1 MKKRILYFV
10 ALFVIL
16 MFPTKLLADNGIG
29 MYRLY
34 NPNSGEHFYT
44 ASIGEKDFLTN
55 VGWKYEGG
63 AWTAPTNGEDVYRL
77 YNPNAGDHHYTTS
90 KAEKDMLVKVGWK
103 YEGVGWKSGGSS
115 KVYRLYN
122 PNAKGAGAHHYT
134 LSKGEYDFLVKKGWK
149 GEGVGWYADDTF
161 EPGVILTTKTESKK
175 EIIKYNT
182 ITKDDS
188 NLYKGETKVEI
199 KGQDGYIETTYKIT
213 YKNGIESRRQKVDEN
228 KKDAV
233 NEIILSGTKDK
244 ITTKTETTKEVIKYQ
259 TEHKDDDTLE
269 KGQTKVKIVGQ
280 DGFVETTYKITYI
293 NGIESTREKIKENY
307 KEPINEIILHGTYYK
322 YIRELNWYEDGY
334 QKIST
339 EYVEDSSVPYGQTI
353 VLKEGNQ
360 AYYTI
365 TEKGGIVVSK
375 ELTPAQNYVVGMAL
389 GDVAIPQTYQQNY
402 ETLFTYLSSNSEDQL
417 FENANSSY
425 YYLSL
430 SDFSKD
436 ELVKIK
442 NTIDMDLVTK
452 YFLEYLNAD
461 RAAQGLEPVTSTAY
475 GREIATI
482 RSQEQA
488 DYGHY
493 YTEDKSQIRPDGS
506 SWKTVD
512 TQGTALYEDVSPVHA
527 EFHEVLSEKYL
538 AMDFYYNKWKKYI
551 SFRNRKDYSKVSLGL
566 GLAKGRLKNGN
577 SIQFGRD
584 EDGVTA
590 VVAFIAE

>member
-1 MKKRILYFV
+1 M

-44 ASIGEKDFLTN
+44 ASIGERDFLKK

-90 KAEKDMLVKVGWK
+90 KAEKDKLVKVGWK

-161 EPGVILTTKTESKK
+161 EPGVILTTKTETKK
-175 EIIKYNT
+175 EILKYNT

-233 NEIILSGTKDK
+233 NEIILRGTKDK
-244 ITTKTETTKEVIKYQ
+244 ITTKTETTKEILYFSSVIQ
-259 TEHKDDDTLE
+259 GDDTMLIGE
-269 KGQTKVKIVGQ
+269 TRLKNKGENGY
-280 DGFVETTYKITYI
+280 VESTYKITFK
-293 NGIESTREKIKENY
+293 NGVEIGRELLNQNR
-307 KEPINEIILHGTYYK
+307 KEPINEVILEGNLEQYTQ
-322 YIRELNWYEDGY
+322 EVGVFDENY
-334 QKIST
+334 QMIKT
-339 EYVEDSSVPYGQTI
+339 EYVEDSSVPYGQTK
-353 VLKEGNQ
+353 VLTEGEKG
-360 AYYTI
+360 YYTI
-365 TEKGGIVVSK
+365 KSLFGTIISK
-375 ELTPAQNYVVGMAL
+375 ELTPPKNEVIGMAL
-389 GDVAIPQTYQQNY
+389 GDVAMPDTYG
-402 ETLFTYLSSNSEDQL
+402 TLFMYLNKYNEDQL
-417 FENANSSY
+417 FDFANKY
-425 YYLSL
+425 NIHLL
-430 SDFSKD
+430 HFSKD

-461 RAAQGLEPVTSTAY
+461 RVAQGLEPVTSTAY

-482 RSQEQA
+482 RAQEQA

-493 YTEDKSQIRPDGS
+493 YTDGERDVRPDGS

-512 TQGTALYEDVSPVHA
+512 NKGVALFEYVTSAPE
-527 EFHEVLSEKYL
+527 EFHRIISEKYL
-538 AMDFYYNKWKKYI
+538 AMDFYYNNWKNYTSY
-551 SFRNRKDYSKVSLGL
+551 SFTPNYSKVSLGL
-566 GLAKGRLKNGN
+566 GVAKGSLINGN

-584 EDGVTA
+584 EGRATA

>member
-10 ALFVIL
+10 TLIVIL

-44 ASIGEKDFLTN
+44 ASIGERDFLKK

-90 KAEKDMLVKVGWK
+90 KAEKDKLVKVGWK

-149 GEGVGWYADDTF
+149 GEKVGWYADDTF

-175 EIIKYNT
+175 EILKYNT

-213 YKNGIESRRQKVDEN
+213 YKNGIESRRQKVGEN

-244 ITTKTETTKEVIKYQ
+244 ITTKTETTKEILYFSSVIQ
-259 TEHKDDDTLE
+259 GDDTMLIGE
-269 KGQTKVKIVGQ
+269 TRLKNKGENGY
-280 DGFVETTYKITYI
+280 VESTYKITFKNGVEIGRELI
-293 NGIESTREKIKENY
+293 NQNR
-307 KEPINEIILHGTYYK
+307 KEPINEVTLEGNLEQYTQ
-322 YIRELNWYEDGY
+322 EVDVFDENY
-334 QKIST
+334 QMIKT
-339 EYVEDSSVPYGQTI
+339 EYVEDSSVPYGQTK
-353 VLKEGNQ
+353 VLTEGEEG
-360 AYYTI
+360 YYTI
-365 TEKGGIVVSK
+365 KSLFGTIISK
-375 ELTPAQNYVVGMAL
+375 ELTPPKNEVIGIAL
-389 GDVAIPQTYQQNY
+389 GDVAMPDTYG
-402 ETLFTYLSSNSEDQL
+402 TLFMYLNKYNEDQL
-417 FENANSSY
+417 FDFANKY
-425 YYLSL
+425 NIHLL
-430 SDFSKD
+430 HFSKD

-461 RAAQGLEPVTSTAY
+461 RVAQGLEPVTSTTY

-482 RSQEQA
+482 RAQEQA

-493 YTEDKSQIRPDGS
+493 YTDGERDVRPDGS
-506 SWKTVD
+506 SWRTVD
-512 TQGTALYEDVSPVHA
+512 NKGVALFEYVTSAPE
-527 EFHEVLSEKYL
+527 EFHRIISEKYL
-538 AMDFYYNKWKKYI
+538 AMNFYYNIWKNHTSY
-551 SFRNRKDYSKVSLGL
+551 SFIPNYSKVSLGL
-566 GLAKGRLKNGN
+566 GVAKGSLRNGN

-584 EDGVTA
+584 EGWATA

>member
-1 MKKRILYFV
+1 MKKRILYSV

-44 ASIGEKDFLTN
+44 ASIGERDFLRN

-90 KAEKDMLVKVGWK
+90 KAEKDKLVKVGWK
-103 YEGVGWKSGGSS
+103 YEGVGWKSGGTS

-134 LSKGEYDFLVKKGWK
+134 LSKGEYKFLVEKGWK

-161 EPGVILTTKTESKK
+161 EPGVIVTTKTETKK
-175 EIIKYNT
+175 EILKYNT

-213 YKNGIESRRQKVDEN
+213 YKNGIESRRQEVDEK

-233 NEIILSGTKDK
+233 NEIILRGTKDK
-244 ITTKTETTKEVIKYQ
+244 ITTKTETTKEILYFSSVIQ
-259 TEHKDDDTLE
+259 GDDTMLIGE
-269 KGQTKVKIVGQ
+269 TRLKNKGENGY
-280 DGFVETTYKITYI
+280 VESTYKITFKNGVEIGRELI
-293 NGIESTREKIKENY
+293 NQNR
-307 KEPINEIILHGTYYK
+307 KEPINEVILEGNLEQYTQ
-322 YIRELNWYEDGY
+322 EVDVFDENY
-334 QKIST
+334 QMIKT
-339 EYVEDSSVPYGQTI
+339 EYVEDSSVPYGQTK
-353 VLKEGNQ
+353 VLTEGEKG
-360 AYYTI
+360 YYTI
-365 TEKGGIVVSK
+365 KSLFGTIISK
-375 ELTPAQNYVVGMAL
+375 ELTPPKNEVIGMAL
-389 GDVAIPQTYQQNY
+389 GDVAMPDTYG
-402 ETLFTYLSSNSEDQL
+402 TLFMYLNKYNEDQL
-417 FENANSSY
+417 FDFANKY
-425 YYLSL
+425 NIHLL
-430 SDFSKD
+430 HFSKD

-461 RAAQGLEPVTSTAY
+461 RVAQGLEPVTSTAY

-482 RSQEQA
+482 RAQEQA

-493 YTEDKSQIRPDGS
+493 YTDGERDVRPDGS

-512 TQGTALYEDVSPVHA
+512 NKGVALFEYVTSAPE
-527 EFHEVLSEKYL
+527 EFHRIISEKYL
-538 AMDFYYNKWKKYI
+538 AMDFYYNNWKNYTSY
-551 SFRNRKDYSKVSLGL
+551 SFTPNYSKVSLGL
-566 GLAKGRLKNGN
+566 GVAKGSLINGN

-584 EDGVTA
+584 EGRATA

>member
-1 MKKRILYFV
+1 M
-10 ALFVIL
+10 
-16 MFPTKLLADNGIG
+16 
-29 MYRLY
+29 
-34 NPNSGEHFYT
+34 
-44 ASIGEKDFLTN
+44 
-55 VGWKYEGG
+55 
-63 AWTAPTNGEDVYRL
+63 
-77 YNPNAGDHHYTTS
+77 
-90 KAEKDMLVKVGWK
+90 
-103 YEGVGWKSGGSS
+103 
-115 KVYRLYN
+115 
-122 PNAKGAGAHHYT
+122 
-134 LSKGEYDFLVKKGWK
+134 SKGEYDFLVKKGWK

-161 EPGVILTTKTESKK
+161 EPGVILTTKTETKK
-175 EIIKYNT
+175 EILKYNT

-213 YKNGIESRRQKVDEN
+213 YKNGIESRRQKVDEK

-233 NEIILSGTKDK
+233 NEIILRGTKDK
-244 ITTKTETTKEVIKYQ
+244 ITTKNETTKEVIKYQ

-269 KGQTKVKIVGQ
+269 KGQTKVKTVGQ

-307 KEPINEIILHGTYYK
+307 KEPINEIILHGTYYR
-322 YIRELNWYEDGY
+322 YIRELEWYEDGY
-334 QKIST
+334 QNIST
-339 EYVEDSSVPYGQTI
+339 EYVEDSSVPYGQTK
-353 VLKEGNQ
+353 VLKEGKQ

-389 GDVAIPQTYQQNY
+389 GDVAMPDTYG
-402 ETLFTYLSSNSEDQL
+402 TLFTYLSSNSEDQL
-417 FENANSSY
+417 FENANSSS
-425 YYLSL
+425 YLSL
-430 SDFSKD
+430 SRFSKD

-482 RSQEQA
+482 RAQEQA
-488 DYGHY
+488 DYGY
-493 YTEDKSQIRPDGS
+493 MFTEGESQIRPDGS

-512 TQGTALYEDVSPVHA
+512 TQGTALFERVSYVPE
-527 EFHEVLSEKYL
+527 EFHKVLSEKYL
-538 AMDFYYNKWKKYI
+538 AMDFYYNKWKQFFTI
-551 SFRNRKDYSKVSLGL
+551 SNRKDYSKVSLGL
-566 GLAKGRLKNGN
+566 GLAKGSLKNGN

-584 EDGVTA
+584 EDGVTG
-590 VVAFIAE
+590 VVVFIAE

>member
-1 MKKRILYFV
+1 
-10 ALFVIL
+10 

-44 ASIGEKDFLTN
+44 ASIGERDFLKK

-90 KAEKDMLVKVGWK
+90 KAEKDKLVKVGWK

-134 LSKGEYDFLVKKGWK
+134 LSKGEYDFLVKKGQK
-149 GEGVGWYADDTF
+149 GERVGWYADDTF
-161 EPGVILTTKTESKK
+161 EPGVIVTTKTETKK
-175 EIIKYNT
+175 EILKYNT

-280 DGFVETTYKITYI
+280 DGFVETTYKTTYI
-293 NGIESTREKIKENY
+293 NGIESTREIIKENY
-307 KEPINEIILHGTYYK
+307 KEPINEIILHGTYYR
-322 YIRELNWYEDGY
+322 YIRELEWYEDGY
-334 QKIST
+334 QNIST
-339 EYVEDSSVPYGQTI
+339 EYVEDSSVPYGQTK
-353 VLKEGNQ
+353 VLKEGKQ

-365 TEKGGIVVSK
+365 TEKGGIIVSK
-375 ELTPAQNYVVGMAL
+375 ELTPAQNHVVGMAL
-389 GDVAIPQTYQQNY
+389 GDVAIPQTYG
-402 ETLFTYLSSNSEDQL
+402 TLFTYLSSNSEDQL
-417 FENANSSY
+417 FEKANSSS
-425 YYLSL
+425 YLSL
-430 SDFSKD
+430 SRFSKD

-482 RSQEQA
+482 RAQEQA
-488 DYGHY
+488 DYGY
-493 YTEDKSQIRPDGS
+493 MFTEGKSQIRPDGS

-512 TQGTALYEDVSPVHA
+512 TQGTALFENVWFVHE

-538 AMDFYYNKWKKYI
+538 AMDFYYNKWKQSFTI
-551 SFRNRKDYSKVSLGL
+551 SNRKDYSKVSLGL

-584 EDGVTA
+584 EDGVTG

>member
-1 MKKRILYFV
+1 MKKKILYFV

-44 ASIGEKDFLTN
+44 ASIGERDFLKK

-90 KAEKDMLVKVGWK
+90 KAEKDKLVKVGWK

-134 LSKGEYDFLVKKGWK
+134 LSKGEYDFLVKKGQK
-149 GEGVGWYADDTF
+149 GERVGWYADDTF
-161 EPGVILTTKTESKK
+161 EPGVIVTTKTETKK
-175 EIIKYNT
+175 EILKYNT

-280 DGFVETTYKITYI
+280 DGFVETTYKTTYI
-293 NGIESTREKIKENY
+293 NGIESTREIIKENY
-307 KEPINEIILHGTYYK
+307 KEPINEIILHGTYYR
-322 YIRELNWYEDGY
+322 YIRELEWYEDGY
-334 QKIST
+334 QNIST
-339 EYVEDSSVPYGQTI
+339 EYVEDSSVPYGQTK
-353 VLKEGNQ
+353 VLKEGKQ

-365 TEKGGIVVSK
+365 TEKGGIIVSK
-375 ELTPAQNYVVGMAL
+375 ELTPAQNHVVGMAL
-389 GDVAIPQTYQQNY
+389 GDVAIPQTYG
-402 ETLFTYLSSNSEDQL
+402 TLFTYLSSNSEDQL
-417 FENANSSY
+417 FEKANSSS
-425 YYLSL
+425 YLSL
-430 SDFSKD
+430 SRFSKD

-482 RSQEQA
+482 RAQEQA
-488 DYGHY
+488 DYGY
-493 YTEDKSQIRPDGS
+493 MFTEGKSQIRPDGS

-512 TQGTALYEDVSPVHA
+512 TQGTALFENVWFVHE

-538 AMDFYYNKWKKYI
+538 AMDFYYNKWKQSFTI
-551 SFRNRKDYSKVSLGL
+551 SNRKDYSKVSLGL

-584 EDGVTA
+584 EDGVTG

>member
-1 MKKRILYFV
+1 MKKRILYLV
-10 ALFVIL
+10 TLIVIL

-44 ASIGEKDFLTN
+44 ASIGERDFLTN

-161 EPGVILTTKTESKK
+161 EPGVIVTTKTETKK
-175 EIIKYNT
+175 EILKYNT

-233 NEIILSGTKDK
+233 NEIILRGTKDK
-244 ITTKTETTKEVIKYQ
+244 ITTKTETTKEILYFSCVIQ
-259 TEHKDDDTLE
+259 GDDTMLIGE
-269 KGQTKVKIVGQ
+269 TRLKNKGENGY
-280 DGFVETTYKITYI
+280 VESTYKITFK
-293 NGIESTREKIKENY
+293 NGVEIGRELLNQNR
-307 KEPINEIILHGTYYK
+307 KEPINEVILEGNLEQYTQ
-322 YIRELNWYEDGY
+322 EVGVFDENY
-334 QKIST
+334 QMIKT
-339 EYVEDSSVPYGQTI
+339 EYVEDSSVPYGQTK
-353 VLKEGNQ
+353 VLTEGEKG
-360 AYYTI
+360 YYTI
-365 TEKGGIVVSK
+365 KSLFGTIISK
-375 ELTPAQNYVVGMAL
+375 ELTPPKNEVIGMAL
-389 GDVAIPQTYQQNY
+389 GDVAMPDTYG
-402 ETLFTYLSSNSEDQL
+402 TLFMYLNKYNEDQL
-417 FENANSSY
+417 FDFANKY
-425 YYLSL
+425 NIHLL
-430 SDFSKD
+430 HFSKD

-461 RAAQGLEPVTSTAY
+461 RVAQGLEPVTSTAY

-482 RSQEQA
+482 RAQEQA

-493 YTEDKSQIRPDGS
+493 YTDGERDVRPDGS

-512 TQGTALYEDVSPVHA
+512 NKGVALFEYVTSAPE
-527 EFHEVLSEKYL
+527 EFHRIISEKYL
-538 AMDFYYNKWKKYI
+538 AMDFYYNNWKNYTSY
-551 SFRNRKDYSKVSLGL
+551 SFTPNYSKVSLGL
-566 GLAKGRLKNGN
+566 GVAKGSLINGN

-584 EDGVTA
+584 EGRATA

>member
-1 MKKRILYFV
+1 
-10 ALFVIL
+10 

-44 ASIGEKDFLTN
+44 ASIGERDFLTN

-161 EPGVILTTKTESKK
+161 EPGVILTTKTETKK
-175 EIIKYNT
+175 EILKYNT

-213 YKNGIESRRQKVDEN
+213 YKNGIESRRQKVDEK

-233 NEIILSGTKDK
+233 NEIILRGTKDK

-269 KGQTKVKIVGQ
+269 KGQTKVKTVGQ

-307 KEPINEIILHGTYYK
+307 KEPINEIILHGTYYR
-322 YIRELNWYEDGY
+322 YIRELEWYEDGY
-334 QKIST
+334 QNIST
-339 EYVEDSSVPYGQTI
+339 EYVEDSSVPYGQTK
-353 VLKEGNQ
+353 VLKEGKQ

-389 GDVAIPQTYQQNY
+389 GDVAMPDTYG
-402 ETLFTYLSSNSEDQL
+402 TLFTYLSSNSEDQL
-417 FENANSSY
+417 FENANSSS
-425 YYLSL
+425 YLSL
-430 SDFSKD
+430 SRFSKD

-482 RSQEQA
+482 RAQEQA
-488 DYGHY
+488 DYGY
-493 YTEDKSQIRPDGS
+493 MFTEGKSQTRPDGS

-512 TQGTALYEDVSPVHA
+512 TQGTALFEDVWFVH
-527 EFHEVLSEKYL
+527 EDFHEVLSEKFL
-538 AMDFYYNKWKKYI
+538 AMDFYYNKWKQSY
-551 SFRNRKDYSKVSLGL
+551 SSLRKDYSKVSLGL

-584 EDGVTA
+584 EDGVTG

>member
-1 MKKRILYFV
+1 
-10 ALFVIL
+10 

-44 ASIGEKDFLTN
+44 ASIGERDFLKK

-90 KAEKDMLVKVGWK
+90 KAEKDKLVKVGWK

-134 LSKGEYDFLVKKGWK
+134 LSKGEYDFLVKKGQK
-149 GEGVGWYADDTF
+149 GERVGWYADDTF
-161 EPGVILTTKTESKK
+161 EPGIIVTTKTETKK
-175 EIIKYNT
+175 EILKYNT

-280 DGFVETTYKITYI
+280 DGFVETTYKTTYI
-293 NGIESTREKIKENY
+293 NGIESTREIIKENY
-307 KEPINEIILHGTYYK
+307 KEPINEIILHGTYYR
-322 YIRELNWYEDGY
+322 YIRELEWYEDGY
-334 QKIST
+334 QNIST
-339 EYVEDSSVPYGQTI
+339 EYVEDSSVPYGQTK
-353 VLKEGNQ
+353 VLKEGKQ

-365 TEKGGIVVSK
+365 TEKGGIIVSK
-375 ELTPAQNYVVGMAL
+375 ELTPAQNHVVGMAL
-389 GDVAIPQTYQQNY
+389 GDVAIPQTYG
-402 ETLFTYLSSNSEDQL
+402 TLFTYLSSNSEDQL
-417 FENANSSY
+417 FEKANSSS
-425 YYLSL
+425 YLSL
-430 SDFSKD
+430 SRFSKD

-482 RSQEQA
+482 RAQEQA
-488 DYGHY
+488 DYGY
-493 YTEDKSQIRPDGS
+493 MFTEGKSQIRPDGS

-512 TQGTALYEDVSPVHA
+512 TQGTALFENVWFVHE

-538 AMDFYYNKWKKYI
+538 AMDFYYNKWKQSFTI
-551 SFRNRKDYSKVSLGL
+551 SNRKDYSKVSLGL

-584 EDGVTA
+584 EDGVTG

>member
-1 MKKRILYFV
+1 
-10 ALFVIL
+10 

-44 ASIGEKDFLTN
+44 ASIGERDFLTN

-175 EIIKYNT
+175 EILKYNT

-213 YKNGIESRRQKVDEN
+213 YKNGIESRRQKVGEN

-244 ITTKTETTKEVIKYQ
+244 ITTKTETTKEILYFSSVIQ
-259 TEHKDDDTLE
+259 GDDTMLIGE
-269 KGQTKVKIVGQ
+269 TRLNNKGENGY
-280 DGFVETTYKITYI
+280 VESTYKITFKNGVEIGRELI
-293 NGIESTREKIKENY
+293 NQNR
-307 KEPINEIILHGTYYK
+307 KEPIDEVILEGNLEQYTQ
-322 YIRELNWYEDGY
+322 EVGVFDENY
-334 QKIST
+334 QMIKT
-339 EYVEDSSVPYGQTI
+339 EYVEDSSVPYGQTK
-353 VLKEGNQ
+353 VLTEGEKG
-360 AYYTI
+360 YYTI
-365 TEKGGIVVSK
+365 KSLFGKIISK
-375 ELTPAQNYVVGMAL
+375 ELTPPKNEVIGMAL
-389 GDVAIPQTYQQNY
+389 GDVAMPDTYC
-402 ETLFTYLSSNSEDQL
+402 TLFMYLNKYNEDQL
-417 FENANSSY
+417 FDFANKY
-425 YYLSL
+425 NIHLL
-430 SDFSKD
+430 HFSKD

-482 RSQEQA
+482 RAQEQA
-488 DYGHY
+488 DYGHMF
-493 YTEDKSQIRPDGS
+493 TEGKIQIRPDGS

-512 TQGTALYEDVSPVHA
+512 TQGTALFEEVSFVNE
-527 EFHEVLSEKYL
+527 EFHVVLSEKYL
-538 AMDFYYNKWKKYI
+538 AMDFYYNKWKNYTSY
-551 SFRNRKDYSKVSLGL
+551 SFTPNYSKVSLGL
-566 GLAKGRLKNGN
+566 GLAKGSLKNGN

-584 EDGVTA
+584 EDGVTG

>member
-10 ALFVIL
+10 VLFVIL

-44 ASIGEKDFLTN
+44 ASIGERDFLTN

-63 AWTAPTNGEDVYRL
+63 AWTAPRNGEDVYRL

-134 LSKGEYDFLVKKGWK
+134 LSKGEYDFLVEKGWK
-149 GEGVGWYADDTF
+149 GEGVGWYADDIF
-161 EPGVILTTKTESKK
+161 EPGVIVTTKTETKK
-175 EIIKYNT
+175 EILKYNT

-188 NLYKGETKVEI
+188 NLYKGESKVEI
-199 KGQDGYIETTYKIT
+199 EGQDGYIETTYKIT

-228 KKDAV
+228 KKDVV
-233 NEIILSGTKDK
+233 NEIILRGTKDK
-244 ITTKTETTKEVIKYQ
+244 ITTKTETTKEILYFSSVIQ
-259 TEHKDDDTLE
+259 GDDTMLIGE
-269 KGQTKVKIVGQ
+269 TRLKNKGENGY
-280 DGFVETTYKITYI
+280 VESTYKITFKNGVEIGRELI
-293 NGIESTREKIKENY
+293 NQNR
-307 KEPINEIILHGTYYK
+307 KEPIDEVILEGNLEQYTQ
-322 YIRELNWYEDGY
+322 EVGVFDENY
-334 QKIST
+334 QMIKT
-339 EYVEDSSVPYGQTI
+339 EYVEDSSVPYGQTK
-353 VLKEGNQ
+353 VLTEGEKG
-360 AYYTI
+360 YYTI
-365 TEKGGIVVSK
+365 KSLFGTIISK
-375 ELTPAQNYVVGMAL
+375 ELTPPKNEVIGMAL
-389 GDVAIPQTYQQNY
+389 GDVAMPDTYG
-402 ETLFTYLSSNSEDQL
+402 TLFMYLNKYNEDQL
-417 FENANSSY
+417 FDFANKHY
-425 YYLSL
+425 IHLL
-430 SDFSKD
+430 HFSKD

-461 RAAQGLEPVTSTAY
+461 RVAQGLEPVTSTAY

-482 RSQEQA
+482 RAQEQA
-488 DYGHY
+488 DYGSMFI
-493 YTEDKSQIRPDGS
+493 EGESQIRPDGS

-512 TQGTALYEDVSPVHA
+512 TQGTALFERVSYVPE
-527 EFHEVLSEKYL
+527 EFHKVLSEKYL
-538 AMDFYYNKWKKYI
+538 AMDFYYNKWKKFFTI
-551 SFRNRKDYSKVSLGL
+551 SNRKDYSKVSLGL
-566 GLAKGRLKNGN
+566 GLAKGRLRNGN